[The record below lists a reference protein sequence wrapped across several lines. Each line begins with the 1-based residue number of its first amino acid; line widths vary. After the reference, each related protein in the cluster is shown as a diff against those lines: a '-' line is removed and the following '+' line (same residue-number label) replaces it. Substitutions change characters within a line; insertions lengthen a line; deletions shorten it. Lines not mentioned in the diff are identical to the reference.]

1 MRGRSPT
8 TPQLRRFRCQFQV
21 ETTTKLD
28 SAQDT
33 QGVFAEL
40 VARVPEDAGL
50 EVLPAAVRIDDLTSG
65 FLPAPE
71 DSW

>member
-1 MRGRSPT
+1 MASLTAPRWPPT
-8 TPQLRRFRCQFQV
+8 RALALTDNSTVRRFSCQFQV

-40 VARVPEDAGL
+40 VARVPEDGGL
-50 EVLPAAVRIDDLTSG
+50 EVLPAAVR
-65 FLPAPE
+65 
-71 DSW
+71 